1 MTNHDTLKS
10 MLVSLGK
17 LTLQIRDHLSES
29 FDQDIYVNLL
39 EEVKQ
44 SITDIESLTATIS
57 KEAETVDGEVY
68 IIVSDARSWQIK
80 LMSRILFLESL
91 KLSANVNSN
100 VSSSNVIKMKPGRL
114 PEVKLVI
121 FKGDFEEWENF
132 WSSFRTNVD
141 ARDDLEKATKFIY
154 LAQSLEGEPKEMISG
169 LARTADNYAVALY
182 ILRMRY
188 ANESKQTNVLM
199 QRFHAMS
206 TPKHNSKELRVFL
219 TEYHKIKHQLS
230 RVVDFQA
237 NELVIK
243 SVVVRKLPFQTF
255 DRICD
260 IYVTHDFTLDQM
272 ETGIQHIVDK
282 LEQAVL
288 ALAEGAVIKQ
298 VGVD

>member
-1 MTNHDTLKS
+1 M
-10 MLVSLGK
+10 
-17 LTLQIRDHLSES
+17 
-29 FDQDIYVNLL
+29 
-39 EEVKQ
+39 
-44 SITDIESLTATIS
+44 
-57 KEAETVDGEVY
+57 
-68 IIVSDARSWQIK
+68 
-80 LMSRILFLESL
+80 
-91 KLSANVNSN
+91 SANVNVNNS

-132 WSSFRTNVD
+132 WSSFRANVD

-169 LARTADNYAVALY
+169 LARTEDNYSVALY
-182 ILRMRY
+182 ILKQRY
-188 ANESKQTNVLM
+188 ANESK
-199 QRFHAMS
+199 HAMS

-219 TEYHKIKHQLS
+219 TEYRKIKHQLS
-230 RVVDFQA
+230 RVVDYQA

-260 IYVTHDFTLDQM
+260 IYVTHNFTLDQM

-282 LEQAVL
+282 LEQACS
-288 ALAEGAVIKQ
+288 AISSRGSCNKASRS
-298 VGVD
+298 